1 MEPKFEG
8 EKEHGHRHNSL
19 LCVAFM
25 FVIATCKLFGAYL
38 SLNQIVLS
46 EVSPIRDLGIGITKS
61 TKIGVLNDRRDREI
75 TVLDV

>member
-8 EKEHGHRHNSL
+8 EKEHGHN
-19 LCVAFM
+19 
-25 FVIATCKLFGAYL
+25 FVVRSINVCNCNGNLFGAYL